1 MGQNHVLDE
10 ILEVI
15 APDTRDRV
23 QAVVSKHSKMIHE
36 ALYHLTRLEIRDN
49 ESSFGK
55 RGTLEVLLEEGHAT
69 SFRPGALN
77 DLKSVQAQLASMK
90 PSASRLHDAVTHFQK
105 RLKGVPDVLKEL
117 PELRPPDGILEGC
130 LNHARLIMDKE
141 IAQELL
147 PEILAVHGERF
158 GTFTLDDSVQG
169 GKVKLYWAVM
179 GYFVY
184 TKPEVSLEG
193 LAEFILA
200 HELAHAFIHVGFDA
214 VSRRWVG
221 DGFKKTDNSLKEALA
236 QYYAVKVVEEL
247 GEKLPDA
254 RTSYKALL
262 AVQKGKDYKLHEPW
276 LDPETGY
283 HPEILRAALIPLR
296 QKGPIKKFDEF
307 AKRLAKEK
315 KAFPVLKAEADE
327 TAEPDLFSYS
337 SDEPSR
343 TVRKPKSKR
352 SG

>member
-1 MGQNHVLDE
+1 VSQNHVLDE

-36 ALYHLTRLEIRDN
+36 ALYHLTRLEIRN
-49 ESSFGK
+49 EPSFGR
-55 RGTLEVLLEEGHAT
+55 RGTLDVLLEEGHAT
-69 SFRPGALN
+69 SFRPGALS
-77 DLKSVQAQLASMK
+77 DLEGVQAQLASLK

-105 RLKGVPDVLKEL
+105 RLQGVPDVLKEF
-117 PELRPPDGILEGC
+117 PELQPPDGLLDGC
-130 LNHARLIMDKE
+130 LKTTRMIMDKV
-141 IAQELL
+141 IGQELL

-221 DGFKKTDNSLKEALA
+221 DDFKKTDNSLKEALA

-247 GEKLPDA
+247 GEKLPHA
-254 RTSYKALL
+254 RDSYKALL
-262 AVQKGKDYKLHEPW
+262 AMQKGKNYRLHEPW

-283 HPEILRAALIPLR
+283 HPEIMRAALIPLR
-296 QKGPIKKFDEF
+296 QSGPIRKFEEF
-307 AKRLAKEK
+307 AKRLGREK
-315 KAFPVLKAEADE
+315 KVFPALKKETEEAAPYDDS
-327 TAEPDLFSYS
+327 DLFGGGI
-337 SDEPSR
+337 EPP
-343 TVRKPKSKR
+343 KPKIGRKR
-352 SG
+352 R